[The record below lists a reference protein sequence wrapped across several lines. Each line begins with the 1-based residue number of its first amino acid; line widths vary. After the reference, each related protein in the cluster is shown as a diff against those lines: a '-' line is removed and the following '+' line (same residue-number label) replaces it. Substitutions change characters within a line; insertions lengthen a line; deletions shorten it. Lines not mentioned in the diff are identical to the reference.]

1 MTISE
6 LAKACGVGV
15 ETIRYYERRGLIP
28 DPRPKK
34 VGYREFSSEDVR
46 RVRFVKQ
53 AQALGFTLKE
63 IAELLALKVSPS
75 STCKDVRAVA
85 RAKLQDIEEKLEA
98 LQRGGSDR
106 SRPAR
111 CWGGRSSVDQRLDQS
126 TRLTFSSRRSGT
138 QFHPRPM
145 GSGCLTERGLVRPR
159 EISTTSDL
167 G

>member
-75 STCKDVRAVA
+75 STCEDVRAVA

-98 LQRGGSDR
+98 LQTFKRALGALVEECVQTG
-106 SRPAR
+106 PA
-111 CWGGRSSVDQRLDQS
+111 SSCTILDAIDANAAQS
-126 TRLTFSSRRSGT
+126 TT
-138 QFHPRPM
+138 
-145 GSGCLTERGLVRPR
+145 TERD
-159 EISTTSDL
+159 S
-167 G
+167 

>member
-1 MTISE
+1 
-6 LAKACGVGV
+6 

-63 IAELLALKVSPS
+63 IAELLALRVSPAT
-75 STCKDVRAVA
+75 TCEDVRTVA

-98 LQRGGSDR
+98 LQTFKRALGALVEQCVQDG
-106 SRPAR
+106 PA
-111 CWGGRSSVDQRLDQS
+111 
-126 TRLTFSSRRSGT
+126 
-138 QFHPRPM
+138 
-145 GSGCLTERGLVRPR
+145 SGCPILDAIDASATEVSTTER
-159 EISTTSDL
+159 ES
-167 G
+167 